1 MIVLAILVDLILVS
15 VAVIIHYEMLRL
27 LTIKIPLLTV
37 KHRLRVLSGIFG
49 AICAHIV
56 EILLFATG
64 YYLCSQVP
72 GLGYLQGN
80 FDGSWVDYAHFSFTT
95 YTTLGYGDIEPFGHI
110 RLLAGLES
118 LAGLVLITWTASFL
132 FLEMQKFWKQL
143 K

>member
-1 MIVLAILVDLILVS
+1 MIFLAIAVDMFLVS

-27 LTIKIPLLTV
+27 LTIKIPLMTI

-49 AICAHIV
+49 AIIAHIV
-56 EILLFATG
+56 EIMLFALG
-64 YYLCSQVP
+64 YYLTGRIP
-72 GLGYLQGN
+72 GLGYLEGN
-80 FDGSWVDYAHFSFTT
+80 FDGSLVDYAHFSFTT

-118 LAGLVLITWTASFL
+118 LTGLVLITWTASFM
-132 FLEMQKFWKQL
+132 FIEMQKFWKGL